1 MEGDVSNSRTH
12 DEHNPPEMSRSWRT
26 CDLEGRKEGR
36 KEAGNERKGD
46 RMVRRVTALKGQTV

>member
-36 KEAGNERKGD
+36 KEGSREGKERG
-46 RMVRRVTALKGQTV
+46 

>member
-36 KEAGNERKGD
+36 KQGRKG
-46 RMVRRVTALKGQTV
+46 KGIEWSGE